1 MRTRSFESCSG
12 KSAGARHWGRHDV
25 FPLLLTP
32 LMSGKMEMS
41 QRIYQGM
48 EFLQCKE
55 LKAGLMRIEKNAVS
69 TVCAGSKIFGQR

>member
-1 MRTRSFESCSG
+1 MMY
-12 KSAGARHWGRHDV
+12 
-25 FPLLLTP
+25 FPVLTP

-55 LKAGLMRIEKNAVS
+55 LKAGDEDRKRMQSVLYALAVKFLDRDELAMIKEEDRNDCFRQNAV
-69 TVCAGSKIFGQR
+69 